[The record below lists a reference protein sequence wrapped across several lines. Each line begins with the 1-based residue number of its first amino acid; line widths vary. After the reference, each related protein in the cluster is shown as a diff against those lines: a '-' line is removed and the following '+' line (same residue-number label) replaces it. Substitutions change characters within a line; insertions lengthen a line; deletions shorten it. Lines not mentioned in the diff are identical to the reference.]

1 MFYKLSR
8 LLSPQVIIKVISEVY
23 ENDFWKLWKQV
34 KDKIPHDCK
43 SSFVYKTITS
53 YKSQT
58 LTTEE
63 FFRVDSDDRL
73 YWWTDGG
80 DVKICED
87 TQKWFDKLSSHFD
100 EIQSSF
106 DNSESII
113 VKDWQKRLIALAENQ
128 PHGIYFFEDMFYEFL
143 GNFSDPKYRA
153 WLIMLEEYQY
163 YKHFYKQLHAVLA
176 NKDLRDKIFKI

>member
-1 MFYKLSR
+1 MWCVLLICWIAIIVNDGEKYLIDKAKKTETSTVTDKISMLQIMKMFYNDTLTYKNSSEIDENQQLQHLLELFCLDIPSQNLILKDHPDLVFYKLSR

-63 FFRVDSDDRL
+63 FFRVDSDD
-73 YWWTDGG
+73 
-80 DVKICED
+80 
-87 TQKWFDKLSSHFD
+87 
-100 EIQSSF
+100 
-106 DNSESII
+106 
-113 VKDWQKRLIALAENQ
+113 
-128 PHGIYFFEDMFYEFL
+128 
-143 GNFSDPKYRA
+143 
-153 WLIMLEEYQY
+153 
-163 YKHFYKQLHAVLA
+163 
-176 NKDLRDKIFKI
+176 